1 MYVST
6 FAKKKVY
13 VYFYAYLC
21 TYIYMKSSESIYSEL
36 IFLNGRLSEYFY
48 SCFLLFFPKFSVT
61 NIYYPNNLR
70 NDK

>member
-1 MYVST
+1 
-6 FAKKKVY
+6 
-13 VYFYAYLC
+13 
-21 TYIYMKSSESIYSEL
+21 MKSSESIYSEL